1 MKLTVTL
8 NADGIDAYVDSFF
21 KDTGVVLEGA
31 MLRATDRGAKRLKN
45 GIRQAMAG
53 AGLGR
58 LGNAFGS
65 TSDEE
70 RGGIQRRYSN
80 GGFSASGTVYVRSK
94 SERTLGAIQSYVE
107 GSTIAP
113 VRGRWL
119 WIPTDAMQRVAGK
132 GKNKRRLTPGNWA
145 ELGMEAKL
153 GPLRYLK
160 SANGWPLAA
169 VENVGVSATGAAR
182 SARGLTKRGV
192 ARKGQI
198 RKQLLVC
205 FIAIPRT
212 SRSARI
218 NIQALLSEVAKELPA
233 LIGNELRKV

>member
-1 MKLTVTL
+1 MFRVELTTSGVE
-8 NADGIDAYVDSFF
+8 AYVDQYF
-21 KDTGVVLEGA
+21 DGVTRDLEGA
-31 MLRATDRGAKRLKN
+31 LLRATQQGARRLKN
-45 GIRQAMAG
+45 SIRQAMAG

-58 LGNAFGS
+58 LGKAFGD
-65 TSDEE
+65 TSDLAK
-70 RGGIQRRYSN
+70 GGIQRRYSN

-94 SERTLGAIQSYVE
+94 SDRTLGAIQSYVE

-119 WIPTDAMQRVAGK
+119 WIPTDAMQRVAGQ

-160 SANGWPLAA
+160 SVNGWPLAA

-182 SARGLTKRGV
+182 SARSLTKRGM
-192 ARKGQI
+192 ARKGQV
-198 RKQLLVC
+198 RKELLVC
-205 FIAIPRT
+205 FVAIPRT
-212 SRSARI
+212 SRAARI
-218 NIQALLSEVAKELPA
+218 DIQALLNQVAGELPA
-233 LIGNELRKV
+233 LIRNEIGKV